1 MKIRWSSV
9 SMPGAAWPA
18 FETTRSKRAR
28 PSDDAQATA
37 RIAIA
42 TATRAESTTPKRFNA
57 GPSWAG
63 TGVTLPN
70 VLRASVATRRVG
82 VPWPGGSPRTTHR
95 PPGLPRRPRRARGAG
110 DAGRTVAEEGRE
122 GPRASRGEA
131 RPAPGAADGG
141 GPSLAVGRAAG
152 DGHQRQGRNDQAR
165 VR

>member
-28 PSDDAQATA
+28 PSDDAQATP

-70 VLRASVATRRVG
+70 VLRASVATRRSEYRGPVDLRERLI
-82 VPWPGGSPRTTHR
+82 VTPGSPAD
-95 PPGLPRRPRRARGAG
+95 LAERGARATPG
-110 DAGRTVAEEGRE
+110 ARSRKKAEKDLERL
-122 GPRASRGEA
+122 EA
-131 RPAPGAADGG
+131 RLDRLQVRLMAEARRSLLVVLQGMDTSGKDGTIKH
-141 GPSLAVGRAAG
+141 AFA
-152 DGHQRQGRNDQAR
+152 
-165 VR
+165 